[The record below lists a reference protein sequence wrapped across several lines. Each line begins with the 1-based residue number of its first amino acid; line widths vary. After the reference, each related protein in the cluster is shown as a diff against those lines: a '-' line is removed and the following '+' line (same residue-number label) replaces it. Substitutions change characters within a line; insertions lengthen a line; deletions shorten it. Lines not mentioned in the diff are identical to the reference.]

1 MSLAR
6 SAAAARCRAPRDSCS
21 ATNEPWSSG
30 CGWAARLV
38 LVPAVVVG
46 LKRRAACR
54 CEAVRPAGSGGLYV
68 DEDGALNTDPHPAVR
83 ALVEIRS
90 SESWLVGWAGEVWR
104 KRWAGTYEVS
114 S

>member
-1 MSLAR
+1 M
-6 SAAAARCRAPRDSCS
+6 
-21 ATNEPWSSG
+21 
-30 CGWAARLV
+30 V

-54 CEAVRPAGSGGLYV
+54 CEAVRLAGSGGLYV

-83 ALVEIRS
+83 APVEIRS
-90 SESWLVGWAGEVWR
+90 LRRILTCWMGRRGLEEEV
-104 KRWAGTYEVS
+104 AGTYEVS

>member
-1 MSLAR
+1 MSRAR

-54 CEAVRPAGSGGLYV
+54 CEAVRLAGSGGLYV
-68 DEDGALNTDPHPAVR
+68 DDDGALNTDPHPAS
-83 ALVEIRS
+83 EQKKIR
-90 SESWLVGWAGEVWR
+90 VFFC
-104 KRWAGTYEVS
+104 
-114 S
+114 

>member
-1 MSLAR
+1 M
-6 SAAAARCRAPRDSCS
+6 
-21 ATNEPWSSG
+21 
-30 CGWAARLV
+30 V

-46 LKRRAACR
+46 LKRRAAWR